1 MSFVQAK
8 RFTLAEYHQ
17 LAELGFFHEDDR
29 VELIRGEI
37 IQMAAKGRPHSVCNT
52 RLFRELFKL
61 VGERATLRGQE
72 PMVIPND
79 GEPEPDIAIVQNR
92 SDDYFSEHP
101 IPADVLLVIE
111 VADSSLDYDQKTKL
125 ALYAEADISNYWI
138 FNLVDNCLE
147 CYSSTYENRAAK
159 FGYRTKQIFLPNEA
173 IALPCFPDSSLDLSK
188 VFPGM

>member
-1 MSFVQAK
+1 VQAK

-37 IQMAAKGRPHSVCNT
+37 IQIAAKGKPHSVCNT

-61 VGERATLRGQE
+61 VGERATLRRQE

-92 SDDYFSEHP
+92 SDYYFSEHP
-101 IPADVLLVIE
+101 IPANVLLVIE
-111 VADSSLDYDQKTKL
+111 VADYSLNYDQKTKL
-125 ALYAEADISNYWI
+125 ALYAEAGISNY
-138 FNLVDNCLE
+138 
-147 CYSSTYENRAAK
+147 
-159 FGYRTKQIFLPNEA
+159 
-173 IALPCFPDSSLDLSK
+173 
-188 VFPGM
+188 

>member
-37 IQMAAKGRPHSVCNT
+37 IQMAAKGRPHETCI
-52 RLFRELFKL
+52 RLLLEQFPELVAK
-61 VGERATLRGQE
+61 RAIIQSQAPIVLL
-72 PMVIPND
+72 NNS
-79 GEPEPDIAIVQNR
+79 EPEPDFAIVHKR
-92 SDDYFSEHP
+92 PDYYLSSHPTASD
-101 IPADVLLVIE
+101 ILLLIE
-111 VADSSLDYDQKTKL
+111 VSDSTLNYDQTTKL

-138 FNLVDNCLE
+138 FNLVDNWLE
-147 CYSSTYENRAAK
+147 CYSKPYENRAGK